1 MIKELIMIA
10 NRLDELG
17 LTKEANIIDDI
28 VSKNMNKLAE
38 LVGDQHKIDANKD
51 GEITAEDF
59 EMLQENS
66 ADDKSADDKSAGGKY
81 RCTACGTFN
90 EPSAR
95 ICKGCDADLVAQKRA
110 AGN

>member
-28 VSKNMNKLAE
+28 VSKNMSKLAE
-38 LVGDQHKIDANKD
+38 LAGDQHKIDANKD
-51 GEITAEDF
+51 GKITAEDF

-66 ADDKSADDKSAGGKY
+66 ADEGKKECARCGTMNDLSARACK
-81 RCTACGTFN
+81 ACGHTEF
-90 EPSAR
+90 
-95 ICKGCDADLVAQKRA
+95 L
-110 AGN
+110 

>member
-66 ADDKSADDKSAGGKY
+66 ADEGKKE
-81 RCTACGTFN
+81 CAKCGTMN
-90 EPSAR
+90 PH
-95 ICKGCDADLVAQKRA
+95 DAEECSNCGHTVFLKS
-110 AGN
+110 

>member
-66 ADDKSADDKSAGGKY
+66 AAYGKKSCPK
-81 RCTACGTFN
+81 CGAEN
-90 EPSAR
+90 
-95 ICKGCDADLVAQKRA
+95 DADA
-110 AGN
+110 AVCHNCGHLF

>member
-17 LTKEANIIDDI
+17 LTKEADVIDSI

-66 ADDKSADDKSAGGKY
+66 ADDKYK
-81 RCTACGTFN
+81 CTACGTLN
-90 EPSAR
+90 ESSATVCR
-95 ICKGCDADLVAQKRA
+95 NEHCRADLVAQKA
-110 AGN
+110 EGNQ

>member
-1 MIKELIMIA
+1 MIKELVMIA

-66 ADDKSADDKSAGGKY
+66 ASVGKE
-81 RCTACGTFN
+81 CANCGHIN
-90 EPSAR
+90 HH
-95 ICKGCDADLVAQKRA
+95 
-110 AGN
+110 

>member
-1 MIKELIMIA
+1 MIA

-51 GEITAEDF
+51 GEITAEGF
-59 EMLQENS
+59 VMLQENS
-66 ADDKSADDKSAGGKY
+66 ASVGKECANCGHINHHDAKKCSNCGHDKFLINS
-81 RCTACGTFN
+81 
-90 EPSAR
+90 
-95 ICKGCDADLVAQKRA
+95 
-110 AGN
+110 